1 MKPIGVLLAW
11 GVVAALVSALPAAAP
26 VPLTYNAITDEAARP
41 EPPLPKMGPAG
52 TIIVDP
58 TFGSR
63 LLLVSAHPPEAPR
76 AAAFILGADISWVQQ
91 KEEEGTHYSDAG
103 GRKDILDTLKDH
115 KFNWIR
121 LRIFHDPK
129 APKGYSARGYCDL
142 EHTLAMARRIKAAG
156 LEFLLDLH
164 YSDTWADPGSQPKP
178 EAWKDLHGADLEKA
192 VREYTREVLGKMKA
206 QGTAPGM
213 VQIGNEVSNGMLWPD
228 GGIGKSFDV
237 FCGLL
242 KAGIAGA
249 READPAAKVMVH
261 LACGGQNAQSRWFLD
276 RAIAQGVEFDLIGQS
291 YYPRWHGTLE
301 DLKSNLADLAQRYK
315 QPIVLVEY
323 STPNVRQINDIVR
336 NLPNGKGL
344 GTFIWEPTNGALFDS
359 KGAAKP
365 EIDAY
370 PEMAKDYGGK

>member
-1 MKPIGVLLAW
+1 MKPIGILLWW

-103 GRKDILDTLKDH
+103 GRKDILDILKDH
-115 KFNWIR
+115 KF
-121 LRIFHDPK
+121 K
-129 APKGYSARGYCDL
+129 
-142 EHTLAMARRIKAAG
+142 
-156 LEFLLDLH
+156 
-164 YSDTWADPGSQPKP
+164 
-178 EAWKDLHGADLEKA
+178 
-192 VREYTREVLGKMKA
+192 
-206 QGTAPGM
+206 
-213 VQIGNEVSNGMLWPD
+213 
-228 GGIGKSFDV
+228 
-237 FCGLL
+237 
-242 KAGIAGA
+242 
-249 READPAAKVMVH
+249 
-261 LACGGQNAQSRWFLD
+261 
-276 RAIAQGVEFDLIGQS
+276 
-291 YYPRWHGTLE
+291 
-301 DLKSNLADLAQRYK
+301 LADLAQWYK

-323 STPNVRQINDIVR
+323 STPDVRQINDIVR

-344 GTFIWEPTNGALFDS
+344 GTFIWEPTSGPLFDA